1 MSWAKSPRPPSPP
14 LALSIPRGQVPL
26 PTPPPPASQNHG
38 HLIGTSRLVSPP
50 TPAPSPSPKTREPRN
65 NDSDDSDDA
74 ASGWQ
79 VKQKTSTEVDDPK
92 TLARAAQV
100 SRYWNAL
107 LQDEKLWRDL
117 FAHTQS
123 LSEPAPNPLP
133 ASKSAAQSSTGSSR
147 SADAAGPGRGE
158 DTNGKGKERDRRR
171 HAPQS
176 SMKRITPF
184 GLEKRVIN
192 VASGVLPPS
201 SSTLTKHSSSRS
213 SSVSPTPAP
222 NPSSSYKDQVKVAY
236 LTENNWLIGGVLLAK
251 HLSADDSVVTTLCF
265 NEKYIIV
272 GMANNRIHVF
282 SAASGGYK
290 RSLIGHQQGV
300 WAMVLVTPPSASSTS
315 KLSSSSSP
323 WSHANLNA
331 TGNVSLGWAYGG
343 LPSESYRDPGN
354 SRRASFGALYDIKT
368 PPLSVGSNPE
378 SMYPLEGRGHESGIH
393 TVDPSSFE
401 EFPRPAT
408 AMGYSQAYPHPQES
422 LTPHADQPNWS
433 WNEEGTGAGLGGLG
447 DEDICGSTY
456 GWEGMENHL
465 VVSGGCDREVKVWNA
480 ETGQLVHS
488 LSAHTSTI
496 RCIKVFP
503 HSSLAISGSR
513 DFSLRIWD
521 IRKGELK
528 HTLQG
533 HTGSVRCV
541 EVWGD
546 KAVSG
551 SYDHTARMWDSKSGE
566 CLHTFSGHYAEIYSI
581 ACNGQ
586 IVITGSLDSTVR
598 VWSAQTGECLALL
611 QGHTALVG
619 QLQLSG
625 NRLYTGGSDGRVII
639 FDLASLSCIHRLCA
653 HDNSVTCLQASP
665 RFIVSGGNDGRVK
678 LWDARTGRFV
688 RELTKPCD
696 AVWRVGFR
704 GDRIVVLCQREGRTC
719 LEIISFRAGEGER
732 RVK

>member
-74 ASGWQ
+74 ANGWQ
-79 VKQKTSTEVDDPK
+79 VKQKTSTEVCELLARFNNLLARQRFTFLLALVPELRLNEALVVSRKIEPLLRRDFLRELPLELALYCLSFVDDPK

-117 FAHTQS
+117 FAHTQ
-123 LSEPAPNPLP
+123 
-133 ASKSAAQSSTGSSR
+133 
-147 SADAAGPGRGE
+147 
-158 DTNGKGKERDRRR
+158 R

-300 WAMVLVTPPSASSTS
+300 WAMVLVTPPSA
-315 KLSSSSSP
+315 
-323 WSHANLNA
+323 
-331 TGNVSLGWAYGG
+331 
-343 LPSESYRDPGN
+343 
-354 SRRASFGALYDIKT
+354 
-368 PPLSVGSNPE
+368 
-378 SMYPLEGRGHESGIH
+378 
-393 TVDPSSFE
+393 
-401 EFPRPAT
+401 
-408 AMGYSQAYPHPQES
+408 
-422 LTPHADQPNWS
+422 
-433 WNEEGTGAGLGGLG
+433 
-447 DEDICGSTY
+447 
-456 GWEGMENHL
+456 
-465 VVSGGCDREVKVWNA
+465 SGGCDREVKVWNA